1 MTELM
6 LKNIIVNKNVMK
18 DDKYKYIFS
27 VDEVNRKV
35 MEGIPFRDA
44 YKGVSKLISEGKTI
58 ANKEIK
64 YTNEGSIDNLCNNKI
79 TEKMQ
84 DIYLNFNFA
93 KPESAIKNLFLDD
106 DLSK

>member
-1 MTELM
+1 MQNQDSIVLQI
-6 LKNIIVNKNVMK
+6 LLNQNHHNI
-18 DDKYKYIFS
+18 FTS
-27 VDEVNRKV
+27 
-35 MEGIPFRDA
+35 
-44 YKGVSKLISEGKTI
+44 
-58 ANKEIK
+58 
-64 YTNEGSIDNLCNNKI
+64 NNKI